1 MDNKVDTK
9 PPSTSNLSKYKIKG
23 DMMFDIIKNTI
34 IKENEALLKIVSKKY
49 RISYETLREKYIQP
63 EFYLPLVQK

>member
-1 MDNKVDTK
+1 MDNKIGPK
-9 PPSTSNLSKYKIKG
+9 PQSTSNLSKYKIKG

-34 IKENEALLKIVSKKY
+34 IKENEELLKIISKKY
-49 RISYETLREKYIQP
+49 KISYETLKDKYIKP